1 MKQGT
6 FRKNTLIDGQ
16 FQVLAYLG
24 ASDFC
29 ELYRVE
35 DRQQKVK
42 FLKLISAEQAEV
54 VDLPALTASLR
65 WASALKGD
73 NIIQCYPLQQ
83 SVARNGMHYFT
94 MDFVS
99 GERLSIL
106 LSREIKLEAY
116 ESYQFT
122 LDLLDALISIGDQ
135 LPETGAIT
143 VTPNHIF
150 IDYTADLRRALWLPV
165 RVSEHLKSTDTA
177 SATPI
182 DLACLAPEDLLGR
195 STHNSPLFSIIC
207 VLYRCLTGHHA
218 WEYPIDWQQMPTDD
232 IRQTIALTRCARL
245 PRILP
250 NASVHL
256 AAIVQRALNLEP
268 DQRYAN
274 AEALKRDIIR
284 LRDEMFAFPTVAIS
298 SPVELLNPP
307 SVVPSGPAASQGFSA
322 IAGMDALK
330 SLLYKDIIAP
340 LNDKALYQ
348 TYGIQ
353 PLNGLLFYGPPGCGK
368 TYIAQKL
375 AEELGFFY
383 LEIKPS
389 DLASTY
395 IHGTQEKI
403 GNLFRRA
410 KANAPTLIF
419 IDEVDAVLPDRE
431 SDQGNHG
438 YAAEVNE
445 FLAQMT
451 NCNERGIFIVAAT
464 NRPEMID
471 PAILR
476 TGRLDKLIHIGL
488 PDFAARKSLFTLL
501 LKNRPTQSIDITSLA
516 LLTEGYVTSDLSF
529 MVNEAAKLALEKRES
544 ITNHHFSTVRSGFR
558 PSVSEDQINRY
569 ANFQSRQAQD

>member
-6 FRKNTLIDGQ
+6 FQKNTLIDGQ
-16 FQVLAYLG
+16 FQVLAYSG
-24 ASDFC
+24 ERDFC
-29 ELYRVE
+29 ELYRVR
-35 DRQQKVK
+35 DRQQNVK
-42 FLKLISAEQAEV
+42 FLKLISSARAEQI
-54 VDLPALTASLR
+54 DLPGLTAALR
-65 WASALKGD
+65 WASSLDGE
-73 NIIQCYPLQQ
+73 NILSCSPLQQ
-83 SVARNGMHYFT
+83 SQTHSRHHYFT

-99 GERLSIL
+99 GEPLSTL
-106 LSREIKLEAY
+106 LSREIKTTAY
-116 ESYQFT
+116 ESYQFI
-122 LDLLDALISIGDQ
+122 LDLLDALIAVGDRR
-135 LPETGAIT
+135 PADGALSF
-143 VTPNHIF
+143 TPDHIF
-150 IDYTADLRRALWLPV
+150 IDYAADLKRALWLPV
-165 RVSEHLKSTDTA
+165 QVSEHLKSGVSA
-177 SATPI
+177 SPTQI
-182 DLACLAPEDLLGR
+182 DLAYLAPETLLGKPEQ
-195 STHNSPLFSIIC
+195 NSHLFSLAC
-207 VLYRCLTGHHA
+207 VLYRCLSGHHP
-218 WEYPIDWQQMPTDD
+218 WDYPVDWQEATAEGIQEV
-232 IRQTIALTRCARL
+232 ISLTRSAMPPRTLEDASGQLQQILGRSLRL
-245 PRILP
+245 IPG
-250 NASVHL
+250 
-256 AAIVQRALNLEP
+256 E
-268 DQRYAN
+268 RYPS
-274 AEALKRDIIR
+274 AEALKLDITR
-284 LRDEMFAFPTVAIS
+284 LRNEMFAFPAAAQ
-298 SPVELLNPP
+298 PP
-307 SVVPSGPAASQGFSA
+307 ADPLIMPPTAPSEKLSSQGFSA

-348 TYGIQ
+348 SYGIQ

-451 NCNERGIFIVAAT
+451 NCSERGIFIVAAT

-488 PDFAARKSLFTLL
+488 PDFAARQSLFTLL

-529 MVNEAAKLALEKRES
+529 MVNEAAKLALEKREP
-544 ITNHHFSTVRSGFR
+544 ITDHHFSVVRSGFR

-569 ANFQSRQAQD
+569 TSFQSRQAQD

>member
-42 FLKLISAEQAEV
+42 FLKLISAERAEE
-54 VDLPALTASLR
+54 VDLPALAASLR

-83 SVARNGMHYFT
+83 SVTRCGIHYFT

-99 GERLSIL
+99 GERLSTL
-106 LSREIKLEAY
+106 LSREIKLASY
-116 ESYQFT
+116 ESYQLT
-122 LDLLDALISIGDQ
+122 LDLLDALISTGDQ
-135 LPETGAIT
+135 RPETGAFT

-150 IDYTADLRRALWLPV
+150 IDYAADLRRALWLPV
-165 RVSEHLKSTDTA
+165 RVSEHLKSTDAA
-177 SATPI
+177 SATSI
-182 DLACLAPEDLLGR
+182 DLACLAPEALLER
-195 STHNSPLFSIIC
+195 STHGSPLFSIIC

-218 WEYPIDWQQMPTDD
+218 WEYPIDWQQMPADD
-232 IRQTIALTRCARL
+232 IRQTIALTRSARL
-245 PRILP
+245 PRALP
-250 NASVHL
+250 NASAHL
-256 AAIVQRALNLEP
+256 TAIVQRALNLAP
-268 DQRYAN
+268 DQRYPN
-274 AEALKRDIIR
+274 AEALKRDILS
-284 LRDEMFAFPTVAIS
+284 LRDEMFTLPALAVP
-298 SPVELLNPP
+298 SPVEALSPP
-307 SVVPSGPAASQGFSA
+307 PGVPSGIAASQGFAS

-330 SLLYKDIIAP
+330 SLLDKDIIAP

-353 PLNGLLFYGPPGCGK
+353 PLNGMLFYGPPGCGK

-410 KANAPTLIF
+410 KTNAPTLIF

-476 TGRLDKLIHIGL
+476 TGRLDKLIYIGL
-488 PDFAARKSLFTLL
+488 PDFAARYALFTLL
-501 LKNRPTQSIDITSLA
+501 LKNRPTQAVDINSLA
-516 LLTEGYVTSDLSF
+516 MLTEGYVTSDLSF
-529 MVNEAAKLALEKRES
+529 MVNEAAKLALEKREP
-544 ITNHHFSTVRSGFR
+544 ITDRHFSTVRAGFR

-569 ANFQSRQAQD
+569 ASFQSRQAGD